1 MPELRL
7 EQVFRYIT
15 HVEYVYNKKIQ
26 SSFSNTIGEGKM
38 QHLESLWKKGKAFLG
53 VIYPVIAGA
62 MTWIS
67 DSQFVAAVCNE
78 GAFGCL
84 AAGNMEPDLFDEEIK
99 TIKKLTESPFAVNLI
114 TIAPNYKRHLD
125 VAVDNQIP
133 FIVFA
138 GSYPRKPEIERA
150 KASGAKVL
158 SFASTESLAHR
169 LIDMGVDA
177 LILEGSEAG
186 GHVGHVSLGILL
198 QQVLFRVE
206 RVPVFVAGGIATG
219 EYMAHLLLMG
229 AAGVQL
235 GTFFVL
241 TEECQAHPK
250 FKEAFIR
257 ARARDAISTPQIGSD
272 LKVVPVRALRNK
284 GHESFSDLQIDLI
297 GKRKRKEIS
306 HSEAQ
311 YQVEVY
317 WTGALRR
324 AVREGD
330 VEMGSLMAG
339 QSVGLVDQVRPLKE
353 AMHLLIGDA
362 EAELKKVR
370 EKCQME
376 VKNDHR

>member
-1 MPELRL
+1 M
-7 EQVFRYIT
+7 
-15 HVEYVYNKKIQ
+15 HN
-26 SSFSNTIGEGKM
+26 
-38 QHLESLWKKGKAFLG
+38 LESLWTKGKAFLG
-53 VIYPVIAGA
+53 VPYPIIAGA

-67 DSQFVAAVCNE
+67 DSQFVSAVCNE

-84 AAGNMEPDLFDEEIK
+84 AAGNMEPDLFDSEIK
-99 TIKKLTESPFAVNLI
+99 KTKELTENPFAVNLI
-114 TIAPNYKRHLD
+114 TIAPFYKQHLN
-125 VAVDNQIP
+125 VAIENRVP

-138 GSYPRKPEIERA
+138 GSYPRKPEIELA

-198 QQVLFRVE
+198 QQVLFKVD
-206 RVPVFVAGGIATG
+206 RVPIFVAGGIATG
-219 EYMAHLLLMG
+219 AFMAHLLLMG

-241 TEECQAHPK
+241 TEECRTHPK

-257 ARARDAISTPQIGSD
+257 ARARDAIATPQLGSD
-272 LKVVPVRALRNK
+272 LKVVAVRALKNK
-284 GHESFSDLQIDLI
+284 GHDSFAELQIELV

-306 HSEAQ
+306 HAEAQ
-311 YQVEVY
+311 YRVEVY

-324 AVREGD
+324 AVKEGD
-330 VEMGSLMAG
+330 VEFGSLMAG
-339 QSVGLVDQVRPLKE
+339 QSVGLINQIRPLKD
-353 AMHLLIGDA
+353 AIHLLIEEGN
-362 EAELKKVR
+362 EEVLKVKKR
-370 EKCQME
+370 CQSL
-376 VKNDHR
+376 

>member
-1 MPELRL
+1 MSVR
-7 EQVFRYIT
+7 
-15 HVEYVYNKKIQ
+15 
-26 SSFSNTIGEGKM
+26 TILGKEKM
-38 QHLESLWKKGKAFLG
+38 QHLEHLWKKGRTFLG
-53 VIYPVIAGA
+53 VRYPIIAGA

-67 DSQFVAAVCNE
+67 DSQFVSAVCNE

-84 AAGNMEPDLFDEEIK
+84 AAGNMEPDLFDAEIK
-99 TIKKLTESPFAVNLI
+99 KTKELTNKPFAVNLI
-114 TIAPNYKRHLD
+114 TIAPHYKQHLD
-125 VAVDNQIP
+125 VAVDNKIP

-138 GSYPRKPEIERA
+138 GSYPRKPEIEHA
-150 KASGAKVL
+150 KASGARVL

-169 LIDMGVDA
+169 LVDMGVDA

-186 GHVGHVSLGILL
+186 GHVGYVSLGILL
-198 QQVLFRVE
+198 QQVLFKVD

-241 TEECQAHPK
+241 TEECQTHPK

-272 LKVVPVRALRNK
+272 LKVVAVRALRNK

-297 GKRKRKEIS
+297 GKRKRREIS

-311 YQVEVY
+311 YKVEVY

-324 AVREGD
+324 AVKDGD

-339 QSVGLVDQVRPLKE
+339 QSVGLVDKIRPLKK
-353 AMHLLIGDA
+353 ALQLLIENA
-362 EAELKKVR
+362 VKELEEVR
-370 EKCQME
+370 KRCQIP
-376 VKNDHR
+376 